1 MASLASLGLGWIGEP
16 ALAALLDPL
25 FRGVPVPV
33 NVVAAHSAAFV
44 LAFAIITSVHIAI
57 GEQVPKIVALQ
68 NAERTALY
76 TTA

>member
-1 MASLASLGLGWIGEP
+1 
-16 ALAALLDPL
+16 
-25 FRGVPVPV
+25 V

-44 LAFAIITSVHIAI
+44 LAFATITSVHIAI
-57 GEQVPKIVALQ
+57 GEQVPKIVALR